1 MASWR
6 QRCEWWREFRYL
18 GARDVKRRV
27 DHITWAQE
35 KLREAERFLWWH
47 AKGLKVLSIAVATLG
62 AVVALLSYLAN
73 AVG

>member
-27 DHITWAQE
+27 DQVVWAQE

-47 AKGLKVLSIAVATLG
+47 ANGLTVL
-62 AVVALLSYLAN
+62 ALLVAAIGVLVAFYHAR
-73 AVG
+73 

>member
-6 QRCEWWREFRYL
+6 QGCEWWREFRYL

-27 DHITWAQE
+27 DHVTWAQE

-47 AKGLKVLSIAVATLG
+47 THWPKFLLGAVATL
-62 AVVALLSYLAN
+62 VALLGIYFR
-73 AVG
+73 